1 MSPKRF
7 VFPLLIFLLTGCAA
21 SQAQRKEPVARADLG
36 LFGIRRVAV
45 IEFED
50 LTNRGV
56 SGEATRTVRTQLA
69 RELGPLLE
77 IVKVLPRPGKTMNSA
92 WYREQIGDSGIQ
104 GFISGKITGYSLQR
118 ARRRVWV
125 SLNFRLLNSEGSIM
139 WSKSAVGT
147 VAQNPSRSMD
157 SLFEEAATFAIKEF
171 ADDFI
176 PPRADFDS
184 GSAAR

>member
-1 MSPKRF
+1 MPPKLF
-7 VFPLLIFLLTGCAA
+7 VLPLLFLFLTGCAA
-21 SQAQRKEPVARADLG
+21 SQAQRKEPCARADLG
-36 LFGIRRVAV
+36 LFGIHRVAV

-50 LTNRGV
+50 LTNRGI

-77 IVKVLPRPGKTMNSA
+77 IARVLPRPAKAMNSG

-104 GFISGKITGYSLQR
+104 GFISGKITGYCLQR
-118 ARRRVWV
+118 DRRRVWV
-125 SLNFRLLNSEGSIM
+125 SLSFRLLNSEGRIM

-147 VAQNPSRSMD
+147 VAQNPARSMD
-157 SLFEEAATFAIKEF
+157 SLFEEAATFATREF
-171 ADDFI
+171 ADDFV